1 MKRAAYKTWLFFFII
16 ILVNAAFPESI
27 GNCFTAVTCVCQ
39 NSLDFLVTALIPFF
53 PWVTSEKLLIVIAL
67 VSIVLAVV
75 SYKLTR
81 KLIYRRSHQVPGVV
95 IEDAPLDQAD
105 EHEDVSDDIDYSRG
119 SDYNR
124 EVIVKF
130 FLKVFKLQLGE
141 LKSAPGSYKYIDSIN
156 VWPNRVYELSVMHN
170 EEWVSRRLTIGPL
183 GDDGV
188 SKSVCYY
195 VIYDDHLVVK
205 VPSEPIDDFDEY
217 LDYIKADMKIAKRL
231 YPKECIIP
239 KVSVIMGRLITDA
252 DFSGTY
258 SEKVEK
264 NYIDRLHA
272 NTQMQDYLKIGESF
286 VFFMDL
292 SRFYFLSNVVKE
304 MHDMDNLMPTEILN
318 HPEIIWDTYSFEGR
332 YGKDSAFIG
341 FEMRNIY
348 DEYEREI
355 NRLLM
360 QYGAA
365 SSLPTYNMKTW
376 FLIHLSGKGKIEPD
390 GNFSEG
396 FAEDLNA
403 LSRESMIDNRV
414 SIESYRSV
422 VRDYISKRT
431 IAKHKPEMG
440 SIVTNLISLLI
451 WLGKRKIALR
461 DLKPD
466 NLLIAG
472 DPEQYPQF
480 LRQVDQYSIGF
491 IDLETAV
498 DYSPDNIDDI
508 IQPQLGGTPKY
519 ATPSHLFPNELITG
533 IFGDL
538 KRILHLQDWH
548 ACIAM
553 IFRIVTGST
562 LFEKTAT
569 LLPEIK
575 RILESP
581 VNDSDHLI
589 SMTEYVSR
597 LFWKSAYD
605 EFHEKLDK
613 RRNILNIVTII
624 VLEKDKAVLIK
635 EMADERKII
644 FKVILKRINSQT
656 FFKSRANKEK
666 IYNAKIE
673 QIASMREKCEKG
685 IAHSV
690 DRAAVLKFFIEMEFL
705 KKQAE
710 QRNTALNYLR
720 ASSTEIPV
728 STIMELMFN
737 VVFTAMYTDVWGV
750 ITEEIE
756 AEIECNS
763 DASYDATI

>member
-1 MKRAAYKTWLFFFII
+1 MKKAAYKTGLFFICI
-16 ILVNAAFPESI
+16 VVAGAVFPENI
-27 GNCFTAVTCVCQ
+27 GDCLTVAGCLCEKVLTDIVTTLLPYIPWLTLTKVVFFLLFTVSFFT
-39 NSLDFLVTALIPFF
+39 FLAY
-53 PWVTSEKLLIVIAL
+53 KLLKIIKLKFNRPIEEIEAEKPDSGL
-67 VSIVLAVV
+67 SDEPEEVS
-75 SYKLTR
+75 
-81 KLIYRRSHQVPGVV
+81 
-95 IEDAPLDQAD
+95 E
-105 EHEDVSDDIDYSRG
+105 EIDYSRG
-119 SDYNR
+119 SVYNR

-130 FLKVFKLQLGE
+130 FLKIFKLQLGE
-141 LKSAPGSYKYIDSIN
+141 LKTAPGSYKYIDSIN

-170 EEWVSRRLTIGPL
+170 EEWISRRLTIGPL

-217 LDYIKADMKIAKRL
+217 LDYIKADMQIAKRL

-264 NYIDRLHA
+264 NYIDRLHS
-272 NTQMQDYLKIGESF
+272 NTQMQDYLKIGDSF

-318 HPEIIWDTYSFEGR
+318 HPEIIWDTHSFEGR

-341 FEMRNIY
+341 YEMRNIY

-355 NRLLM
+355 NRLLI

-422 VRDYISKRT
+422 VRDYISRRT
-431 IAKHKPEMG
+431 IAKHKPEMS
-440 SIVTNLISLLI
+440 SIVTNMIGLLI
-451 WLGKRKIALR
+451 WLGKRKVALR

-480 LRQVDQYSIGF
+480 LRQIDQYSIGF

-498 DYSPDNIDDI
+498 DYGPENIDDI

-519 ATPSHLFPNELITG
+519 ATPSHLFPNELIIG
-533 IFGDL
+533 IFGDI

-553 IFRIVTGST
+553 IFRIVTGAT

-575 RILESP
+575 RIMESP
-581 VNDSDHLI
+581 VKDSDHLI

-605 EFHEKLDK
+605 EFEEKMFK

-635 EMADERKII
+635 EMMNERKII
-644 FKVILKRINSQT
+644 FNVILKRINRQT
-656 FFKSRANKEK
+656 FFKSRDNKEK
-666 IYNAKIE
+666 IYRATIE
-673 QIASMREKCEKG
+673 QIANMRGKCEKG

-690 DRAAVLKFFIEMEFL
+690 DRAAVLKFFVEMEFL

-710 QRNTALNYLR
+710 QRDAALNHLR
-720 ASSTEIPV
+720 AASSEIPV
-728 STIMELMFN
+728 ATIMELMFN
-737 VVFTAMYTDVWGV
+737 IVFTAMYTEVWGV
-750 ITEEIE
+750 ITEEIQDD
-756 AEIECNS
+756 IECNS